1 MTAPPP
7 IPNWLDT
14 ALFPFQNHYL
24 DVDGNTV
31 HYVDEGHGPVLL
43 LLHGNPTWSFLY
55 RHMIP
60 ELSNHFRCIALDYP
74 GFGLSVARN
83 GYSFRP
89 GEHSA
94 VVEKFVNALGLRDI
108 RMMVQDWGGPI
119 GLGFAG
125 RRPDLIH
132 SLIIGNT
139 WAWPAQNIP
148 HIATFSRIAGN
159 PLSRLLIKR
168 FNAFVVWLMPS
179 GVNRKLTTAEKAAYR
194 GPFPTAKSRAPTAIF
209 PHEILAS
216 RDFLTEVEDR
226 LTALADKPALIL
238 WGDADNAFKT
248 GERQRFEAA
257 FANHRTIILH
267 GAKHFIQENSPK
279 QICTEIVAFERQ
291 PPIRGNQHVPIA

>member
-1 MTAPPP
+1 MTAATPV
-7 IPNWLDT
+7 PNWLDT
-14 ALFPFQNHYL
+14 GLFPFQHHYL
-24 DVDGNTV
+24 NIDGNVV

-74 GFGLSVARN
+74 GFGLSVARD

-89 GEHSA
+89 REHSA
-94 VVEKFVNALGLRDI
+94 VVERFANTLELREI
-108 RMMVQDWGGPI
+108 RMMVHDWGGPI

-139 WAWPAQNIP
+139 WAWPAQHIR
-148 HIATFSRIAGN
+148 HIATFSRVAGN
-159 PLSRLLIKR
+159 PLSRLLIRR

-179 GVNRKLTTAEKAAYR
+179 GVNRTLTAAEKAAYR
-194 GPFPTAKSRAPTAIF
+194 GPFPKPKSRAPTAIF

-216 RDFLTEVEDR
+216 SDFLAQVDDALPT
-226 LTALADKPALIL
+226 LADKPVLIL
-238 WGDADNAFKT
+238 WGDADNAFKS
-248 GERQRFEAA
+248 GERQRFEAS
-257 FANHRTIILH
+257 FPNHRTVVLH
-267 GAKHFIQENSPK
+267 GAKHFIQENNPK
-279 QICTEIVAFERQ
+279 QICTEIVAFEHQ
-291 PPIRGNQHVPIA
+291 SPPRRNDHRPIT

>member
-1 MTAPPP
+1 MTTATP

-14 ALFPFQNHYL
+14 GLYPFRNHYL
-24 DVDGNTV
+24 DIDGNAV
-31 HYVDEGHGPVLL
+31 HYIDEGHGPVLL

-89 GEHSA
+89 SEHSA
-94 VVEKFVNALGLRDI
+94 VVEKFVNVLGLRDI

-125 RRPDLIH
+125 RRPELIH

-139 WAWPAQNIP
+139 WAWPAQDIR

-179 GVNRKLTTAEKAAYR
+179 GINRKLTTAEKAAYR
-194 GPFPTAKSRAPTAIF
+194 GPFPTPKSRAPTAIF

-216 RDFLTEVEDR
+216 HAFLSRVFNG
-226 LTALADKPALIL
+226 LSVLADKPALIV
-238 WGDADNAFKT
+238 WGDADTAFKAI
-248 GERQRFEAA
+248 ERQRFEAA
-257 FANHRTIILH
+257 FPHHRTIILR
-267 GAKHFIQENSPK
+267 GAKHYIQENSPK
-279 QICTEIVAFERQ
+279 QICAEIVAFERQ
-291 PPIRGNQHVPIA
+291 PPMRG

>member
-1 MTAPPP
+1 MTTSSPPP
-7 IPNWLDT
+7 KWLDPR
-14 ALFPFQNHYL
+14 LFPFQNHYL
-24 DVDGNTV
+24 DIDGNRV
-31 HYVDEGHGPVLL
+31 HYIDEGRGPILL

-74 GFGLSVARN
+74 GFGLSAARH
-83 GYSFRP
+83 GYNFRP
-89 GEHSA
+89 SEHSA
-94 VVEKFVNALGLRDI
+94 VVEEFANALGLRNI

-139 WAWPAQNIP
+139 WAWPAQSTP

-168 FNAFVVWLMPS
+168 FNAFVVLLMPS
-179 GVNRKLTTAEKAAYR
+179 GVNRPLSAAEKAAYR
-194 GPFPTAKSRAPTAIF
+194 GPFPTPKSRAPTAIF

-216 RDFLTEVEDR
+216 RDFLGRVLVGLST
-226 LTALADKPALIL
+226 LADKPVLIV

-248 GERQRFEAA
+248 GERQRFEAI
-257 FANHRTIILH
+257 FPNHRTITLR
-267 GAKHFIQENSPK
+267 GAKHYIQENNPE
-279 QICTEIVAFERQ
+279 QICAEIVAFERQ
-291 PPIRGNQHVPIA
+291 PPIHDGGDAPPT